1 MKKKGANSASPGR
14 TDGPKVSAST
24 SPDGA
29 VSAVPV
35 YTGRTIGVG
44 CPGTGLYFRLL
55 RYHDEKEFKAAAARA
70 LAVSGD
76 PSNVDAVGFCTAIVE
91 DLLPGMEDVIPEACD
106 RRLCT
111 VTIGVL
117 AEPVSPYDP
126 GLCGPPPSWVTE
138 RRHWHHEIGHAADA
152 ATRFLPGVLG
162 LANPDPALMAE
173 IPAVVTETLCEAVD
187 SEFFQRTPYPI
198 ESGLAAAVAALTTH
212 AEGLG

>member
-1 MKKKGANSASPGR
+1 MEKKGANSASPDR
-14 TDGPKVSAST
+14 TDGPKVSTVSASV

-29 VSAVPV
+29 VSAVSA

-55 RYHDEKEFKAAAARA
+55 RYHDEKEFKAAAARV
-70 LAVSGD
+70 LAVSGG
-76 PSNVDAVGFCTAIVE
+76 PSNVEAVGFCTAIVE
-91 DLLPGMEDVIPEACD
+91 DLLPGMEDVIPEACG

-117 AEPVSPYDP
+117 AAPAVYPDP
-126 GLCGPPPSWVTE
+126 GLRGPPPSWVAE

-187 SEFFQRTPYPI
+187 SEFFQDAPYPI
-198 ESGLAAAVAALTTH
+198 ESGLAAAVAALK
-212 AEGLG
+212 GGPG